1 MADTE
6 SVSDGVT
13 LFGFRQLLSVGEIWT
28 FITTFTVLGCALAYF
43 VAGLVACRVVR
54 QRKYLQ
60 YLWLPPVSALFGGII
75 GFYSGSITGACVRAC
90 VRGGGEGGGWGSP
103 GHALGQ
109 GVRAAV
115 AAADD

>member
-90 VRGGGEGGGWGSP
+90 MRGGGEGGGWGSP